1 MRSKSN
7 EDYLKAIYLIQEQ
20 QNGQPVST
28 SSLASRLGVANASV
42 TGMLKR
48 FAAEDPKLVEYEPY
62 SGVTLTKAGEKMAL
76 EVIRHHRLLESYLN
90 KMLGYSWDEVHEEA
104 ERLEHV
110 ISEEMEER
118 LAIALGDPI
127 TDPHGDPIPDREGN
141 FHQPV
146 YQTLTDIPNGQHAE
160 IRRVVSQEPEM
171 LRYLTELGLVLSAQ
185 IEIVSK
191 APFNGPIT
199 LRVIGSQASTLALG
213 RELAEKIFVM
223 PLSNIVTEQ
232 SYEQPIR
239 IQ

>member
-42 TGMLKR
+42 TGMVKR

-62 SGVTLTKAGEKMAL
+62 SGVTLTNAGEKMAL
-76 EVIRHHRLLESYLN
+76 EVIRHHRLLESYLSQ
-90 KMLGYSWDEVHEEA
+90 MLGYSWDEVHEEA

-118 LAIALGDPI
+118 LAIALGDPV
-127 TDPHGDPIPDREGN
+127 TDPHGDPIPDREGK
-141 FHQPV
+141 FHQPE
-146 YQTLTDIPNGQHAE
+146 YQSLTDIPDGQHAE
-160 IRRVVSQEPEM
+160 IRRVVRQEPDL
-171 LRYLTELGLVLSAQ
+171 LRYLAELGLVLFTQ
-185 IEIVSK
+185 IEMVSK
-191 APFNGPIT
+191 APFNGPVMV
-199 LRVIGSQASTLALG
+199 RVIDSERYVLSLG

-232 SYEQPIR
+232 PHEQST
-239 IQ
+239 QTQ